1 VNQADG
7 RITSVKTLAD
17 RVTAARVELNL
28 SQAALATKAKVS
40 PGTIG
45 NIEAGSRKNPR
56 ELLAIAR
63 ALKVEPEWLK
73 SGKGPRYAGSDRSES
88 AAPAPAAAAP
98 APPAPSP
105 NFEDRHEVS
114 DSDFTLLQAVK
125 VATTDLEREAIL
137 RRHAELLAQARAQI
151 EAAKK

>member
-1 VNQADG
+1 M
-7 RITSVKTLAD
+7 VKTLAD
-17 RVTAARVELNL
+17 RVTASRIELDL
-28 SQAALATKAKVS
+28 SQAALAGLAKVS
-40 PGTIG
+40 AGTIG

-73 SGKGPRYAGSDRSES
+73 SGKGPRYAGSAKTEV
-88 AAPAPAAAAP
+88 AAPAPAAAHAP